1 MTWFK
6 QASFYCLGASVD
18 SALLTAALEMRP
30 FTQPAGLDWFSEGW
44 GEIASFHS
52 RPVLSIQQRHFVL
65 LRREDKV
72 LPPAVIRKA
81 VDTKVAEIE
90 AKELRTVGRKEK
102 LALKEQ
108 ITDDLLP
115 RAFTRQSSLMGYV
128 DNTSKI
134 LAVSSAMSS
143 RAEGFVSKLR
153 EALPP
158 FPATQPR
165 TRIAPHTA
173 MTDWLAAGAA
183 PKGFELGSDAVLK
196 DCGENGA
203 TVKVSHIDLTADEI
217 RQHID
222 TGKQV
227 TRIDLI
233 WQEKIRFQLTDTL
246 QLRRI
251 QFLDLLQD
259 QASQAGEDRES
270 LLNGTLTIMS
280 EELGHLIA
288 DVVRALGGLED

>member
-18 SALLTAALEMRP
+18 SALLTAALEKRP

-52 RPVLSIQQRHFVL
+52 SPVLSLQQRHFVR

-115 RAFTRQSSLMGYV
+115 RAFTRQSSLMGYA

-134 LAVSSAMSS
+134 LVVASATPA

-158 FPATQPR
+158 FPATLPR

-183 PKGFELGSDAVLK
+183 PQGFDLDSDAVLR
-196 DCGENGA
+196 DSGESGA
-203 TVKVSHIDLTADEI
+203 QVRVSRIDLTADEI
-217 RQHID
+217 RQHIA

-227 TRIDLI
+227 TRIGLI
-233 WQEKIRFQLTDTL
+233 WQEKIRFQLTDAL

-259 QASQAGEDRES
+259 QASQTGEDRES
-270 LLNGTLTIMS
+270 LLEGTLTIMS
-280 EELGHLIA
+280 EELGSLIA